1 MSEHIRLLHINDLHS
16 HFEAYPKIKRFFEEK
31 RSSEQVETLT
41 LDLGDNIDRSHP
53 LTDATLGR
61 ANVSLM
67 NDLGIQLATI
77 GNNEGIGLS
86 KDVLNHVYDT
96 AQFQLILGNLESQGQ
111 RPSWAQPY
119 HLYKTKKSTT
129 IAFLAYTFPYTATYE
144 PNGWQVLDPLACLA
158 QDLERPE
165 VKAADFRIVMS
176 HLGIR
181 YDEKIAESFGAVDL
195 IIGAHT
201 HHVFEE
207 GKQLG
212 TTYLAAAGKY
222 GQYVGEINLF
232 FDDHKLEDI
241 DITAHETRCLSSQ
254 TGDNA
259 FVSHLEDEGHRLLQK
274 YPIKT
279 FTEDFDLEKSCQLVM
294 AAMLDYA
301 KADVVIINSG
311 LVVTPFV
318 KELSRD
324 SLQKSLPHQM
334 RLAVVEIDKAAL
346 LEICQDIYSE
356 ALFLKNE
363 KIRGM
368 GFRGRVFGD
377 IVQKGF
383 TYKNHE
389 IVYNSHIAKKE
400 KLRLVLVDQYV
411 FARYFEALKAY
422 PAQLLFPDLLREV
435 IEKYIVKTF

>member
-53 LTDATLGR
+53 LTDATLGK

-86 KDVLNHVYDT
+86 KDVLNHVYDN
-96 AQFQLILGNLESQGQ
+96 AQFQLILGNLESQGK

-119 HLYKTKKSTT
+119 HLYRTKKSTT
-129 IAFLAYTFPYTATYE
+129 IAFFAYTFPYTATYE

-181 YDEKIAESFGAVDL
+181 YDEKIAEHFEAVDL

-232 FDDHKLEDI
+232 FDDHKLEEI
-241 DITAHETRCLSSQ
+241 NITAHETRCLPSQ
-254 TGDNA
+254 AGDDA
-259 FVSHLEDEGHRLLQK
+259 FVTHLEEEGHHLLAK
-274 YPIKT
+274 HPIKT
-279 FTEDFDLEKSCQLVM
+279 FEEDFDLEKSCQLVM
-294 AAMLDYA
+294 DAMLDYA

-334 RLAVVEIDKAAL
+334 RLAVVEVDKAAF
-346 LEICQDIYSE
+346 LEICRDIYSE

-368 GFRGRVFGD
+368 GFRGRVFGE

-411 FARYFEALKAY
+411 FARYFESLKKHQAE
-422 PAQLLFPDLLREV
+422 LLFPDLLREV
-435 IEKYIVKTF
+435 VENYIVKTF